1 MAFKE
6 LTKEE
11 IENLTE
17 RQKKLYFDEL
27 NLYKERCAFI
37 DKIEQLE
44 NVKLPKIKPDYI
56 RLKKIQLK
64 VLDKI
69 EIKNSKVK
77 LVDVSSIFK
86 MDRKKSV
93 RRIENINN
101 SLKDGFKIEKNEN
114 IIINK
119 PDNKKFVIPKLEG
132 VILPE
137 INIEKFDNIK
147 NFNFEKVELTDI
159 PNVVIDVNLQT
170 KEFEFD
176 KFEIEQNDNIVIAN
190 PVVDINLE
198 GIGNV
203 DINLDINTD
212 FVEPEVFEF
221 ENVSVELEESKVD
234 IPESQLIEFELPD
247 GFTVDNPEIEIAKLD
262 EIEVAQIEDFKI
274 DEIETAEIN
283 MPNIKLGVLDEE
295 KLKISKIDAA
305 IIDAPKIKVGGIK
318 KNKVNLV
325 DIKLPDI
332 PEIRDVKIDDIEV
345 AVDKVEIVMPKIATE
360 FNFNFDIKK
369 NMAAENVVKK
379 FNDLYAK
386 PKEIKIDNPEIVVNN
401 CEVNIAEPS
410 IDEGACEK
418 LMQIINGMGAS
429 HEK

>member
-119 PDNKKFVIPKLEG
+119 PDNKKFVIPKLEKK
-132 VILPE
+132 L
-137 INIEKFDNIK
+137 
-147 NFNFEKVELTDI
+147 
-159 PNVVIDVNLQT
+159 
-170 KEFEFD
+170 
-176 KFEIEQNDNIVIAN
+176 
-190 PVVDINLE
+190 
-198 GIGNV
+198 
-203 DINLDINTD
+203 
-212 FVEPEVFEF
+212 
-221 ENVSVELEESKVD
+221 ESKLYD
-234 IPESQLIEFELPD
+234 LGYQ
-247 GFTVDNPEIEIAKLD
+247 
-262 EIEVAQIEDFKI
+262 KI
-274 DEIETAEIN
+274 DE
-283 MPNIKLGVLDEE
+283 KLSALYTSILVTT
-295 KLKISKIDAA
+295 
-305 IIDAPKIKVGGIK
+305 IITFFI
-318 KNKVNLV
+318 
-325 DIKLPDI
+325 
-332 PEIRDVKIDDIEV
+332 
-345 AVDKVEIVMPKIATE
+345 
-360 FNFNFDIKK
+360 
-369 NMAAENVVKK
+369 
-379 FNDLYAK
+379 
-386 PKEIKIDNPEIVVNN
+386 
-401 CEVNIAEPS
+401 
-410 IDEGACEK
+410 
-418 LMQIINGMGAS
+418 
-429 HEK
+429 